1 MSAAAVPGSSRRNP
15 ATLDERRRMQP
26 PRMAR
31 AAVDLAVRLLPRE
44 HRERYAIEFYADLF
58 GLPRKEQRRQAFGVL
73 LHVQQLAWALGDP
86 APDLERR
93 PARRRRDLR
102 CVLHLHHYVRRHILH
117 PEDGVHFRLECTR
130 CRKPVFLIPG
140 DGFARKMGALSAFG
154 GDA

>member
-1 MSAAAVPGSSRRNP
+1 
-15 ATLDERRRMQP
+15 MQP
-26 PRMAR
+26 PRLAR

-73 LHVQQLAWALGDP
+73 LHVQRLAWALGDP

-93 PARRRRDLR
+93 PARRRDLR

-130 CRKPVFLIPG
+130 CRKEVFLIPG
-140 DGFARKMGALSAFG
+140 DSWVRAGLGGGGSAGASG
-154 GDA
+154 GY